1 FEDNPG
7 NESVEMHSEKDMKI
21 SVENDKY
28 VTIDGSRS
36 TVISKDQSD
45 DVTGKAIFNYHNL
58 RTTTVDMKETEIFK
72 NGQKVEITNGREFEI
87 KSGGDDMKI
96 KGNRKTTIT
105 GDEEHH
111 VTGVITQNFD
121 NGLITNINKGG
132 KSEVITDGGLSV
144 HVDGGDW
151 VQKVQN
157 GKIDIS
163 SPNAVH
169 IKSDSSVTIDAPTQL
184 VTAKGYNIAFTGISI
199 SGTGKSI
206 SMNAV
211 STS

>member
-1 FEDNPG
+1 
-7 NESVEMHSEKDMKI
+7 M
-21 SVENDKY
+21 
-28 VTIDGSRS
+28 
-36 TVISKDQSD
+36 
-45 DVTGKAIFNYHNL
+45 
-58 RTTTVDMKETEIFK
+58 
-72 NGQKVEITNGREFEI
+72 
-87 KSGGDDMKI
+87 
-96 KGNRKTTIT
+96 
-105 GDEEHH
+105 
-111 VTGVITQNFD
+111 ITQNFD

-211 STS
+211 STSINGASFSWTPLSISTSLASVVHAPMNYQRSLTKIEDSIQNLAIGVIHMFI